1 MGDMKE
7 QQFKPYTPKQA
18 LLMPANLDEMI
29 PGGHLVRVVDEMID
43 LLDIA
48 PLKRQYKGGGTS
60 AYHPRMLLKVLVYA
74 YTQQS
79 FSSRK
84 IAKALR
90 ENIHYMWLS
99 GMSQP
104 DHRTIN
110 RFRGVV
116 MKEVVEEV
124 FYGIVGQLF
133 ALGYVDLEKYFV
145 DGTKIEANANRYSF
159 VWRKSTDKY
168 KANLQEKVRK
178 LLDDI
183 EEIEAEE
190 EKRYGDKDYP
200 EVGEG
205 KTIDS
210 EALKK
215 AADKISQKLRKDPKN
230 KKLKKAKRDLEQD
243 FIPREEKY
251 ERYEETLGDRNSFSK
266 TDEDATFMRMK
277 EDHMRNGQ
285 LKPGYN
291 IQMGT
296 ENQFIT
302 GFSIHQNPGDTSCLK
317 DHLEQR
323 KRWLGEHPQVLIADA
338 GYGSEENYDYL
349 QDRNI
354 TAYVKYNSFHYEQ
367 KKRYLKKKTYRQE
380 NFTYLQEKD
389 QYLCPQGKVLS
400 YQFTK
405 DVTSYNGYQ
414 STRRVYGCADCEGCP
429 VKTDCTKSKYNR
441 RIYIGV
447 ELLEMRKTARD
458 LLTSPEGVKMRS
470 QRPIEVEA
478 VYGRLKHNWGFRRF
492 LLRGVDKVKIEW
504 GLLNIAHNIAKVAV
518 Q

>member
-1 MGDMKE
+1 M
-7 QQFKPYTPKQA
+7 
-18 LLMPANLDEMI
+18 LLPPNLENMI
-29 PGGHLVRVVDEMID
+29 PEGHLVRVVDEMFERLNIQ
-43 LLDIA
+43 

-74 YTQQS
+74 YTQQT

-90 ENIHYMWLS
+90 ENINFMWLS

-124 FYGIVGQLF
+124 FYGVVEQL
-133 ALGYVDLEKYFV
+133 LEMGLVDLEKYFV

-159 VWRKSTDKY
+159 VWRKSTENY
-168 KANLQEKVRK
+168 QVNLQKKVRK
-178 LLDDI
+178 LLDQIDEI
-183 EEIEAEE
+183 EEEE
-190 EKRYGDKDYP
+190 NRKYGDKDYP
-200 EVGEG
+200 EMGEG
-205 KTIDS
+205 VEIDAEKLK
-210 EALKK
+210 EAVEKINQRLKE
-215 AADKISQKLRKDPKN
+215 DPKN
-230 KKLKKAKRDLEQD
+230 KELKKAKKKLEKD

-251 ERYEETLGDRNSFSK
+251 ERYSETFQGRNSFSK
-266 TDEDATFMRMK
+266 TDEEATFMRMK

-296 ENQFIT
+296 EGQFIT
-302 GFSIHQNPGDTSCLK
+302 GFSIHQRPGDTSCLK

-323 KRWLGEHPQVLIADA
+323 KRWLEEHPQVLIADA
-338 GYGSEENYDYL
+338 GYGSEENYAYL
-349 QDRNI
+349 QERKI
-354 TAYVKYNSFHYEQ
+354 TPYVKYNTFHEEQ
-367 KKRYLKKKTYRQE
+367 KRGYRRKNPYRQE
-380 NFTYLQEKD
+380 HFLYLPEED
-389 QYLCPQGKVLS
+389 QYLCPEGKKLT

-405 DVTSYNGYQ
+405 KVTSYNGYPSQ
-414 STRRVYGCADCEGCP
+414 RRVYECEDCEDCP
-429 VKTDCTKSKYNR
+429 VKEECTRSKYNR

-447 ELLEMRKTARD
+447 ELTAMRKRARER
-458 LLTSPEGVKMRS
+458 LTSPEGIKLRS

-492 LLRGVDKVKIEW
+492 LLRGVEKVKVEW
-504 GLLNIAHNIAKVAV
+504 GLLSMAHNMAKVAV

>member
-1 MGDMKE
+1 MKE

-18 LLMPANLDEMI
+18 MLMPANLDEMI

-43 LLDIA
+43 RLDIT

-74 YTQQS
+74 YTQQT

-124 FYGIVGQLF
+124 FYGIVEQLF

-159 VWRKSTDKY
+159 VWKKSTDKY
-168 KANLQEKVRK
+168 KTNLQEKVRK

-190 EKRYGDKDYP
+190 EARYGDKDYP

-205 KTIDS
+205 KTIDK
-210 EALKK
+210 EALQK
-215 AADKISQKLRKDPKN
+215 AADKISEKLRKDPKN

-243 FIPREEKY
+243 FIPREKKYEKY
-251 ERYEETLGDRNSFSK
+251 EEILGDRNSFSK
-266 TDEDATFMRMK
+266 TDEDA
-277 EDHMRNGQ
+277 
-285 LKPGYN
+285 
-291 IQMGT
+291 
-296 ENQFIT
+296 
-302 GFSIHQNPGDTSCLK
+302 
-317 DHLEQR
+317 
-323 KRWLGEHPQVLIADA
+323 
-338 GYGSEENYDYL
+338 
-349 QDRNI
+349 
-354 TAYVKYNSFHYEQ
+354 
-367 KKRYLKKKTYRQE
+367 
-380 NFTYLQEKD
+380 
-389 QYLCPQGKVLS
+389 LS
-400 YQFTK
+400 
-405 DVTSYNGYQ
+405 
-414 STRRVYGCADCEGCP
+414 
-429 VKTDCTKSKYNR
+429 
-441 RIYIGV
+441 
-447 ELLEMRKTARD
+447 
-458 LLTSPEGVKMRS
+458 
-470 QRPIEVEA
+470 
-478 VYGRLKHNWGFRRF
+478 
-492 LLRGVDKVKIEW
+492 
-504 GLLNIAHNIAKVAV
+504 
-518 Q
+518 